1 MKKFLIAFLALA
13 LVFCATACE
22 EDEVLDFG
30 SQFAKTYASM
40 DVDQISA
47 MISDWD
53 QSGAAKI
60 LEVDLALAEMGEL
73 TMTPV
78 SVRKFTDPVQG
89 NLCFRIEMRVELIY
103 GGATHTRAH
112 VYEAELLEDPEEGMF
127 ISGLRLNG
135 YHYGASNV
143 SDGAEAYI
151 QALAQGDYLTVL
163 GLTDR
168 SRYEEEAWKIRRA
181 ELIAVCLHEP
191 VAYEI
196 TEFTVDNRAAFAALS
211 LPSGNKT
218 VTLQFRN
225 NGQYFYEPE
234 TDADLEIFTASV

>member
-1 MKKFLIAFLALA
+1 
-13 LVFCATACE
+13 
-22 EDEVLDFG
+22 
-30 SQFAKTYASM
+30 
-40 DVDQISA
+40 
-47 MISDWD
+47 
-53 QSGAAKI
+53 
-60 LEVDLALAEMGEL
+60 MGEL

-103 GGATHTRAH
+103 GGTKHTRTH
-112 VYEAELLEDPEEGMF
+112 VYEADLLEDPEEGMF

-168 SRYEEEAWKIRRA
+168 SRYEDEAWTTRRA

-196 TEFTVDNRAAFAALS
+196 TEFTVDDRAAFAALS
-211 LPSGNKT
+211 LPWGNKT
-218 VTLQFRN
+218 VTLQFRK